1 MPRFSPDG
9 RSFALSN
16 GAGSVHDIWTYEI
29 ARGAFAR
36 LTFEGSNWDLL
47 WAVNGGRIIY
57 SSAGGLFS
65 RAADGSGGIDQL
77 STSRLRPMSWGPE
90 ARSILGYEN
99 GGNIWVLSLESQ
111 DSALALLDNPYLE
124 AWPSLSPDGR
134 FLAYGSNETGANQI
148 YVEEFPGLGG
158 RRQVSTGGG
167 REPLWSRDGTEL
179 FYRSPEGF
187 VSVPIDLTSGF
198 DMGEPAV
205 LFDDQYITDITQAY
219 DVHPD
224 GDHFVFIKQVASS
237 TQMVVV
243 LNWLEE
249 LKERMENR

>member
-16 GAGSVHDIWTYEI
+16 GSGSVHDIWTYEI

-36 LTFEGSNWDLL
+36 LTFEGTNWDLL
-47 WAVNGGRIIY
+47 WTVDGKRIIY
-57 SSAGGLFS
+57 LSSSGLLS

-77 STSRLRPMSWGPE
+77 SSPRLRPMSWGPE
-90 ARSILGYEN
+90 ARSIVMYANSGD
-99 GGNIWVLSLESQ
+99 IWVVPLEGQ
-111 DSALALLDNPYLE
+111 DSAFALLDNPYLE
-124 AWPSLSPDGR
+124 VWPSLSPDGR
-134 FLAYGSNETGANQI
+134 FLAYGSNESGANQI

-205 LFDDQYITDITQAY
+205 LFDDQYLNDVTQAY

-249 LKERMENR
+249 LKERMGN